1 MHANPGTPLPSARSL
16 RSCTPAHRGLVCLLW
31 SRPPPLLPDSSP
43 ALCSVT
49 PLRREGSLGHPSPP
63 HASRRDCWGP
73 RGPGNRTMNSSSC
86 GQCQFRGSVVHYA
99 YTGLLLALGLPL
111 NALAL
116 WVFCCRVPRW
126 TTTHVYMVNLATADL
141 CLLCTLP
148 LLLLP
153 GELALLPCHISQGCY
168 LANRYMS
175 ISLVMALALDRYVAV
190 RHPLRARGLRSPR
203 RALVLCAALWV
214 LVTGS
219 LALRGLLGV
228 RSNHTCFFGTSERE
242 SGTVAFSLLGFY
254 LPLAVLVFCSVQVG
268 VALAQRPATDE
279 GQAETTRRAARMVW
293 ANLAVFLA
301 CFLPLHLVLSVRLA
315 LGPRQHTCAFKCAL
329 FITSKF
335 SDANGCLDAICYY
348 YSAKDFQKASRQP
361 APLSTKA
368 HKSQDS
374 VCLAVTQGP
383 VSRS

>member
-1 MHANPGTPLPSARSL
+1 MDN
-16 RSCTPAHRGLVCLLW
+16 
-31 SRPPPLLPDSSP
+31 
-43 ALCSVT
+43 
-49 PLRREGSLGHPSPP
+49 
-63 HASRRDCWGP
+63 
-73 RGPGNRTMNSSSC
+73 SSC
-86 GQCQFRGSVVHYA
+86 GPCQFRGPGPSQAIHYA

-116 WVFCCRVPRW
+116 WVFCCRMPRW

-148 LLLLP
+148 LLLRP
-153 GELALLPCHISQGCY
+153 GHLALLPCHVSQGCY

-203 RALVLCAALWV
+203 RALALCAALWV

-219 LALRGLLGV
+219 LALRGLLGA
-228 RSNHTCFFGTSERE
+228 RTNSTCFFGTSEQE
-242 SGTVAFSLLGFY
+242 PKIVAFSLLGFY
-254 LPLAVLVFCSVQVG
+254 LPLAVLVFCSLQVG
-268 VALAQRPATDE
+268 TALAQRPAADA
-279 GQAETTRRAARMVW
+279 GQAEATRKAARMVW

-301 CFLPLHLVLSVRLA
+301 CFLPLHLVLSVYLA
-315 LGPRQHTCAFKCAL
+315 LGPGRHTCAFKCAF

-348 YSAKDFQKASRQP
+348 YSAKDFQNASGRP
-361 APLSTKA
+361 APLNTKT

-374 VCLAVTQGP
+374 VCLTMTQGP